1 MYPDDSATET
11 FRDKTIANCQPFKGS
26 IQRLTRGILLQ
37 KYVCQVSVY
46 INKVILLSGKAP
58 EFVDVTCFA
67 DFIRIVCINQF
78 FKLIQ
83 QRAKPVSGNM
93 KQPRY
98 RSLQSVICQSYSEPV
113 KRMDHNLQAIKIVM
127 HGIGVLYC
135 RD

>member
-11 FRDKTIANCQPFKGS
+11 FRDKTIANCQSFKGS

-83 QRAKPVSGNM
+83 QRAKPGFR
-93 KQPRY
+93 KY
-98 RSLQSVICQSYSEPV
+98 ETALVIV
-113 KRMDHNLQAIKIVM
+113 HFKA
-127 HGIGVLYC
+127 
-135 RD
+135 